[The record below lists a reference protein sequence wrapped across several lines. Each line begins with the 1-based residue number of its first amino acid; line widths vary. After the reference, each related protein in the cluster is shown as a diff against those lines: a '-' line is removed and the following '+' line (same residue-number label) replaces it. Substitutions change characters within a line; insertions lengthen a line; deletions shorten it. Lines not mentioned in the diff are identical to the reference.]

1 MSENPQHFENPLHWV
16 QLFSRGIYYI
26 PDDTIPVLDQVK
38 LPAELVAELP
48 AELPSEPPGEIMDTI
63 KENSLLEANID
74 RAQVKVDK
82 PFPMA
87 SEVILANVFMDEV
100 DRVFLE
106 DVALTF
112 QRLMA
117 ALKVGNQTINP
128 DKIANFHQPNDIFSQ
143 DNGFSKGASFSA
155 AFTIIWSD
163 QILKELPEMY
173 EIDTTSTGSSLRLPS
188 FNTMIGSEGLK
199 RKAWQCILN
208 MLALE
213 KSSDS

>member
-26 PDDTIPVLDQVK
+26 PDDTMPVLDQVNLPSE
-38 LPAELVAELP
+38 LPAEIPAKLP
-48 AELPSEPPGEIMDTI
+48 AELPSELPVAIMDTI
-63 KENSLLEANID
+63 KENSLLEANI
-74 RAQVKVDK
+74 DK

-117 ALKVGNQTINP
+117 AIKVGNHPINP
-128 DKIANFHQPNDIFSQ
+128 DKIANFHQPNEIFSQ
-143 DNGFSKGASFSA
+143 D
-155 AFTIIWSD
+155 
-163 QILKELPEMY
+163 
-173 EIDTTSTGSSLRLPS
+173 
-188 FNTMIGSEGLK
+188 
-199 RKAWQCILN
+199 
-208 MLALE
+208 
-213 KSSDS
+213 

>member
-38 LPAELVAELP
+38 LPAELPAEIPAELP
-48 AELPSEPPGEIMDTI
+48 AEIPAALPVAIMDTI
-63 KENSLLEANID
+63 KENSLLGANI
-74 RAQVKVDK
+74 DK

-87 SEVILANVFMDEV
+87 SEVILVNVFMDEV

-106 DVALTF
+106 DVALIF

-128 DKIANFHQPNDIFSQ
+128 DKIINFHQPNDIFSQ

-173 EIDTTSTGSSLRLPS
+173 KIDRTSTGSSLRLPS

-213 KSSDS
+213 KYSDS